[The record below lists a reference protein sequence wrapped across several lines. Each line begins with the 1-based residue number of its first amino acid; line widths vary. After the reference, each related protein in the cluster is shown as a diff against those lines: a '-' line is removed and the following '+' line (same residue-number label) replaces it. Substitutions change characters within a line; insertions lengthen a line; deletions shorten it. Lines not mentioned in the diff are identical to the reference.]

1 MPTVRYDSGTWAK
14 SPSQAKARAKAAGAI
29 AYQGNNGTDKHLSG
43 LKRVISALSES
54 LERAG
59 PIGCA
64 LVLVSLIA
72 LILLIVVCILLFG
85 NSSESLQE
93 EL

>member
-1 MPTVRYDSGTWAK
+1 MPTVRYDSGVWAK
-14 SPSQAKARAKAAGAI
+14 APTQAKARAKAAGAI
-29 AYQGNNGTDKHLSG
+29 AYQGFNGTDKHPSG
-43 LKRVISALSES
+43 LKREISALSES

-59 PIGCA
+59 PRDCA

-72 LILLIVVCILLFG
+72 LVLLIIVCILLFG
-85 NSSESLQE
+85 NSSESLKE